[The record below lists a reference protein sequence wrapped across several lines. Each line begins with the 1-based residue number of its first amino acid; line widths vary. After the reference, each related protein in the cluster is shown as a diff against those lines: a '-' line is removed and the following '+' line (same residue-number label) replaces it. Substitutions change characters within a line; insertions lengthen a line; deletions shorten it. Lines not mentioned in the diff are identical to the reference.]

1 MSKTHEAI
9 MVKEILEYL
18 ILNKNGT
25 YVDCTFGAGGHSE
38 AIIQTLNPKGVLIGF
53 DRDKNTAD
61 HMPYNLKSDSRFT
74 LINDAFSNMNKYLQG
89 NELDGILIDLG
100 ILGLNLLKNLREI
113 VTCLGLD
120 EYFKNN
126 QSINY
131 KSTISEKRPQQ
142 IMLKIIFNQA

>member
-74 LINDAFSNMNKYLQG
+74 LINDA
-89 NELDGILIDLG
+89 
-100 ILGLNLLKNLREI
+100 
-113 VTCLGLD
+113 
-120 EYFKNN
+120 
-126 QSINY
+126 
-131 KSTISEKRPQQ
+131 EKRVRVVLDQEMMTFDYLNFHPLENTSTTQ
-142 IMLKIIFNQA
+142 IS